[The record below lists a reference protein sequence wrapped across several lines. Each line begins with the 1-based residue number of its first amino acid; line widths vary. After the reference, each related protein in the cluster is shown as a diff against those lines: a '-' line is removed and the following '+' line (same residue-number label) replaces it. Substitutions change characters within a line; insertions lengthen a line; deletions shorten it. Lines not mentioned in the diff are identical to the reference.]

1 MSMKTINI
9 HQGNA
14 ENTEAARRLESVHSV
29 SVPAMDALDSGG
41 ARGAQPP
48 PVSVVIPCYNEER
61 FIGKVLENLAG
72 QYEAERYEIVVVDG
86 MSTDRTRRV
95 VAEFMDRHPEV
106 QIRIL
111 DNPARNI
118 PTGLNIAIREA
129 RHEIIIRMDAHSVP
143 SQNYVSRCVEALS
156 RPEGVAVV
164 GMPWRIAASAGT
176 IAARAIVPAVS
187 HPFGIGDAKYRLASS
202 SAEFV
207 DTVPFGAFRKTLWQ
221 ELGGFNEELLA
232 NEDYDFH
239 YRVRLR
245 GGRVL
250 LDPSGHSVYFA
261 RPTFRELAAQYFR
274 YGRWKAQMVKLHPR
288 SIKPRQ
294 LVAPLFVIALALLS
308 ILGWWMKAAL
318 LLLSVMMAAYLSL
331 SLFFAFRLAR
341 RAGDWRLLPAISL
354 AFFIIHTSWGSSF
367 LLGLVHTPRR

>member
-308 ILGWWMKAAL
+308 ILG
-318 LLLSVMMAAYLSL
+318 
-331 SLFFAFRLAR
+331 
-341 RAGDWRLLPAISL
+341 
-354 AFFIIHTSWGSSF
+354 
-367 LLGLVHTPRR
+367 